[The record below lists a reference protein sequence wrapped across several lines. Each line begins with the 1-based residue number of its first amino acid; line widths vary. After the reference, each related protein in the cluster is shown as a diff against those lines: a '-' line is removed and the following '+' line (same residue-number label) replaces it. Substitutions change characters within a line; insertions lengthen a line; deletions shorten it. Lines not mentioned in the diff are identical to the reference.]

1 MFKKLLTNRNEETFI
16 GVVLILLLIIA
27 FYNWI
32 IALLACIVIGGVYV
46 LTHKTNTERNR
57 EISQLFR
64 CHFPECRSG
73 FDLCCPE
80 SAYRHRH
87 SRYGIE
93 PVLGEQRIPRL
104 GR

>member
-57 EISQLFR
+57 ESASFSMP
-64 CHFPECRSG
+64 FPRVSIRLRPMLSRIC
-73 FDLCCPE
+73 L
-80 SAYRHRH
+80 SA
-87 SRYGIE
+87 S
-93 PVLGEQRIPRL
+93 P
-104 GR
+104 